1 MCIADLCYF
10 MSIATAKGHINDWK
24 PARNRGKNLSF
35 CVESKESLSGS
46 FTVWFMALYA
56 GYYYLACLYPIVQLS
71 WRFMIFFLCCVYFTS
86 NYVLLQHAY
95 TVCKFI
101 APL

>member
-1 MCIADLCYF
+1 MKLYLVSLCYFMCIEDLCYF

-46 FTVWFMALYA
+46 FTVWTLVYGFICWLLLF
-56 GYYYLACLYPIVQLS
+56 GLS
-71 WRFMIFFLCCVYFTS
+71 RPYCP
-86 NYVLLQHAY
+86 A
-95 TVCKFI
+95 
-101 APL
+101 